1 VPRRTGGR
9 GIGRLLALI
18 AALAACAGCAGED
31 ERADLLVTAPRLF
44 DGERLI
50 EDGAVAIRGDE
61 IVAAGRREDV
71 GVDAAR
77 TIALR
82 NATLLPG
89 LIDLHSHDLGN
100 AHIGSVVTTVRDL
113 GTGDGNLPV
122 ADNRS
127 GPRILVAGP
136 LITAPDGYP
145 IPIYGQRV
153 AHVVRTADEARA
165 YVRSLASRGAD
176 VIKVALQ
183 FGFPVISFDVLRAIV
198 AEAHAHDLRVTAHVG
213 EARGTRM
220 ALQAGVDELAHV
232 PCDEEPE
239 LMRALADA
247 GLEIVGTLHVL
258 QVVGSGT
265 SGFGCPG
272 FLENAAHFVRAG
284 GALLYGSD
292 YGVPG
297 IPAGVDVTE
306 LELLAGSGGLRTIG
320 ALRAATSEAAKVL
333 SVEGLGRLAEGSPAD
348 LVAVRGNAIQD
359 LDALG
364 RPLLVVRS
372 GLIQVGG

>member
-1 VPRRTGGR
+1 M
-9 GIGRLLALI
+9 
-18 AALAACAGCAGED
+18 CAGCAGEE

-50 EDGAVAIRGDE
+50 EDGAVAIRGGE

-71 GVDAAR
+71 DVNAAR

-89 LIDLHSHDLGN
+89 LIDLHSHDLGSV
-100 AHIGSVVTTVRDL
+100 HIGSVVTTVRDL

-122 ADNRS
+122 TENRS
-127 GPRILVAGP
+127 GPRVLVAGP

-145 IPIYGQRV
+145 IPIYGLRV
-153 AHVVRTADEARA
+153 AHVVRTADEARE
-165 YVRSLASRGAD
+165 YVQSLASRGAD

-198 AEAHAHDLRVTAHVG
+198 AEAHAHELRVTAHVG
-213 EARGTRM
+213 EARGART
-220 ALQAGVDELAHV
+220 ALRAAVDELAHM
-232 PCDEEPE
+232 PCDEAPE
-239 LMRALADA
+239 LMRSLADA

-272 FLENAAHFVRAG
+272 SLENAAHFVRAG
-284 GALLYGSD
+284 GALLFGSD

-306 LELLAGSGGLRTIG
+306 LELLAGSGGLGAIG

-348 LVAVRGNAIQD
+348 VVAVRGNPIQD

-372 GLIQVGG
+372 GVIQVGG